1 MSREQL
7 EPLRCDGL
15 RELLGSVLQKTI
27 KLEKLRGDVVQEPEQ
42 IKLKG
47 KVCCCTANGH
57 LGPAWARQILAT
69 SLLSCKKL

>member
-42 IKLKG
+42 I
-47 KVCCCTANGH
+47 N
-57 LGPAWARQILAT
+57 Q
-69 SLLSCKKL
+69 S